1 MCVMEH
7 VLAIDTL
14 MLVLRDTVTA
24 VNQCLH
30 FVRVLGHSCQ
40 ESLTIQEQ
48 LEQWGMCRNS

>member
-40 ESLTIQEQ
+40 ESLTIQQQ
-48 LEQWGMCRNS
+48 LEQWGMCRNN

>member
-1 MCVMEH
+1 MVEPQVRKFAIVMCVMEH

-30 FVRVLGHSCQ
+30 FVRVLSHSC
-40 ESLTIQEQ
+40 
-48 LEQWGMCRNS
+48 